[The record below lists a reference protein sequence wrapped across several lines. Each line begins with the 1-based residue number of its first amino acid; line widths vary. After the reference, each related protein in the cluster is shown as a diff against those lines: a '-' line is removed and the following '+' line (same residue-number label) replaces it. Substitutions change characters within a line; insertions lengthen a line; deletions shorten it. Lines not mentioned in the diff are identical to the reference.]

1 MINVA
6 ILEHEKESKEIIFQL
21 GNILRKVPWTFRHY
35 YKASELA
42 KAAKEEDYQIFIFDE
57 MFRTPRFESVF
68 VHDHPAA
75 LIIYVCADPH
85 SLQAE
90 EERERVLYISKNRL
104 IPDLQEI
111 ADKIQS
117 QARQEEIYPLSC
129 HGVKVEL
136 PINEIYYL
144 EKQGKNVYFHTAKGV
159 FHRRLFLVDLEE
171 FFEPYGFIRVHVSY
185 LVNRKYI
192 TAVSRNEVTIN
203 NSVTV
208 PLSRQHKRRLGM
220 QVRQKSEAASED
232 EELLES

>member
-1 MINVA
+1 MKRMINVA

-117 QARQEEIYPLSC
+117 QARQEEIYPLRFTTWKSR
-129 HGVKVEL
+129 
-136 PINEIYYL
+136 
-144 EKQGKNVYFHTAKGV
+144 EKMSI
-159 FHRRLFLVDLEE
+159 
-171 FFEPYGFIRVHVSY
+171 FIRPRAFFTEGCSWWIWKSF
-185 LVNRKYI
+185 LNP
-192 TAVSRNEVTIN
+192 
-203 NSVTV
+203 TV
-208 PLSRQHKRRLGM
+208 LSGYTFPIW
-220 QVRQKSEAASED
+220 
-232 EELLES
+232 